1 MNKSRRKLFS
11 LSTSLL
17 TALLL
22 NTGLGNAFAA
32 SAPQV
37 LLKTSMGEIVL
48 ELNADKA
55 PLSVENFLRYAKDGH
70 YNGTIFHRVIP
81 SFMIQGGGFD
91 VNLQQKPTRAPIA
104 NEAKNGLHNQTYTIA
119 MARTSAPN
127 SATSQF
133 FINVADNAALDYPG
147 QDGVGYAVFGKVI
160 KGMKVVDQIRQ
171 VKTTSRG
178 MYSDVPVTPVIIE
191 SATVIPVAK

>member
-1 MNKSRRKLFS
+1 MHKSRRKLLS
-11 LSTSLL
+11 LGTSVV
-17 TALLL
+17 TALFL
-22 NTGLGNAFAA
+22 NAGIGSAFAA

-48 ELNADKA
+48 ELNPDKA
-55 PLSVENFLRYAKDGH
+55 PLSVENFLRYTKDGY
-70 YNGTIFHRVIP
+70 YNGTVFHRIIP
-81 SFMIQGGGFD
+81 GFMIQGGGFD
-91 VNLQQKPTRAPIA
+91 ANLQQKPTGTPIV
-104 NEAKNGLHNQTYTIA
+104 NEAKNGLHNQIYTVA

-171 VKTTSRG
+171 VKTTNRG
-178 MYSDVPVTPVIIE
+178 IYGDVPVTPVVID
-191 SATVIPVAK
+191 SATVVSPAK